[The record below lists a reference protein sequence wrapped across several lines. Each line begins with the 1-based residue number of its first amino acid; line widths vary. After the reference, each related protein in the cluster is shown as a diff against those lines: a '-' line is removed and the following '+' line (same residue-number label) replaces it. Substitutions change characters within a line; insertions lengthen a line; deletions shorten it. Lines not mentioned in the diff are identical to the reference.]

1 MTRRSAADVASS
13 IAPLGHHTPPWRHPP
28 AGMPKQLRQVTDV
41 HGPGGT
47 GKSGV
52 IHVLDLF
59 LKERKFG
66 RMAITAQTGVAGL
79 AAARFLAPTLQKALG
94 LFVCD
99 QISFVSTKFIGL
111 VEKRLRQ
118 LTGHLAPFGG
128 VAVVLAGD
136 MRQLSPVSG
145 ARTSCTRCTPPMVQ
159 AMVMWPLANECIEFY
174 MCSRVIRY
182 M

>member
-145 ARTSCTRCTPPMVQ
+145 QLWCADLVHSLHAPNGAGDGDV
-159 AMVMWPLANECIEFY
+159 AVG
-174 MCSRVIRY
+174 
-182 M
+182 

>member
-13 IAPLGHHTPPWRHPP
+13 IAPLGHHPPPWRRPP

-145 ARTSCTRCTPPMVQ
+145 QLWCADLVHSLHAPNGAGDGDV
-159 AMVMWPLANECIEFY
+159 AVG
-174 MCSRVIRY
+174 
-182 M
+182 